1 MIRSVKEIE
10 QDMIDGFNSLIFL
23 STINSEFKEQIKQV
37 EKWQKKQQSP
47 LKSRLAELKEQ

>member
-1 MIRSVKEIE
+1 MTKSIKEIE

-23 STINSEFKEQIKQV
+23 STINAEFKGQIKQV

-47 LKSRLAELKEQ
+47 LKSRLAELKGQ